1 MTASWVSI
9 SNLLLPRRE
18 TIVKIISVTT
28 GTSFVYII
36 TSKFGHV
43 GIYDDKLRLQRK
55 YDGYATGILDRAS
68 NEGTQRFHNHGDCLL
83 LVERHG

>member
-1 MTASWVSI
+1 MPRQSRAIAASWVSI

-55 YDGYATGILDRAS
+55 
-68 NEGTQRFHNHGDCLL
+68 
-83 LVERHG
+83 